1 MTITYYARPMEIIGT
16 CALGDRPFEELPIWG
31 IWRQE
36 LTADSFSDQL
46 VATGI
51 FLRDADKVIRH
62 HLRISVLENEP

>member
-1 MTITYYARPMEIIGT
+1 MTITYYARPMEIKNICSIGE
-16 CALGDRPFEELPIWG
+16 RPFEELPIWG

-51 FLRDADKVIRH
+51 YLRDADKVIRH